1 LTNELTTTT
10 TTTTTTTDD
19 VNNNNKT
26 IKPLL
31 SQAQTQ
37 NPAYSNFIE
46 ACKSPDTKSIYDSV
60 IRYYMDYLR
69 IDRSSYDKLL
79 AKDPRTI
86 QMDIRNYAIYLRDKK
101 KASHATIAT
110 YLSAISKFYT
120 KNFIVI
126 NRKDLKDYMGE
137 NEKTVD
143 DRPYTHSEINILLAN
158 TDKRNKAIILTMC
171 SSGARVGAISE
182 LRFRD
187 LTPIDDYNIYKIHYY
202 AMSKKHNYHGFCI
215 PECRIAIDDY
225 LDYRKRWGERITE
238 DSPLFRVDYNSLAVN
253 RQRQI
258 QLGLDPIKPVSKHA
272 IRNFMVRLLLH
283 TGIRKIST
291 EEQARRLNTM
301 MTHGFRKFYETN
313 AYKAGMDHMYIRR
326 LMGQKSGLEDS
337 YLKLSD
343 EELLEGDSKHVGF
356 IGIIGQLTINDSQ
369 RLRQENQILH
379 MDKDRL
385 EEKVNKLWAKI
396 FDR

>member
-1 LTNELTTTT
+1 
-10 TTTTTTTDD
+10 
-19 VNNNNKT
+19 
-26 IKPLL
+26 
-31 SQAQTQ
+31 
-37 NPAYSNFIE
+37 
-46 ACKSPDTKSIYDSV
+46 
-60 IRYYMDYLR
+60 
-69 IDRSSYDKLL
+69 
-79 AKDPRTI
+79 
-86 QMDIRNYAIYLRDKK
+86 
-101 KASHATIAT
+101 
-110 YLSAISKFYT
+110 
-120 KNFIVI
+120 
-126 NRKDLKDYMGE
+126 
-137 NEKTVD
+137 
-143 DRPYTHSEINILLAN
+143 
-158 TDKRNKAIILTMC
+158 MC